1 MAVQFETDD
10 LQTAAAEKPR
20 PDASPSQGAQVK
32 RFFAVSAAFLA
43 GFLAAALA
51 FDRAMARHLRTTNQE
66 GNLGSEVYTAAQQ
79 AGKRD
84 ARVRTIVLGDSV
96 SHQLFNPGTEP
107 DLRSGRVR
115 FLSSNQAISAAG
127 QYYLMEDALRHYPKL
142 KDVYLFYLPGA
153 WANDLPPALTHDYFC
168 AFFHRADQVVE
179 VFAVKRDFALSAA
192 HAGRWLLP
200 HVMEANSLSRPAF
213 VFQSGVPRASPGA
226 QAGTAPPP
234 PDPEPLMTA
243 LSRLCAPPAPAII
256 PPRPGMSPI
265 VMSPVSAHYLAK
277 MHAACKAHGATLHVL
292 PCPVSTLTP
301 FDDAERIYDAPI
313 IYVDPEKLMDP
324 VHFKPKYVP
333 EARELVMTTYGVD
346 LSPHNAGK

>member
-1 MAVQFETDD
+1 MAVQLETND
-10 LQTAAAEKPR
+10 LQTAAEKPR
-20 PDASPSQGAQVK
+20 PDAAPSQRAQVK
-32 RFFAVSAAFLA
+32 RFFAISAGFLV

-51 FDRAMARHLRTTNQE
+51 FDRAMANHLRKTNQE
-66 GNLGSEVYTAAQQ
+66 GNLGSEVYTVVQQ
-79 AGKRD
+79 AAKRD

-96 SHQLFNPGTEP
+96 SRQLFTPGTEP
-107 DLRSGRVR
+107 GLRGGRVR

-127 QYYLMEDALRHYPKL
+127 QYYLMEDALRHYPRL

-168 AFFHRADQVVE
+168 AYFHHADQVAE
-179 VFAVKRDFALSAA
+179 VFAVKRDFALTAA

-213 VFQSGVPRASPGA
+213 IFQATAPRPSQGA

-234 PDPEPLMTA
+234 PDPEPLLTA
-243 LSRLCAPPAPAII
+243 LSGLCAPQAPAIF

-277 MHAACKAHGATLHVL
+277 MHAECKAHGATLHVL
-292 PCPVSTLTP
+292 PCPVSILTP

-313 IYVDPEKLMDP
+313 IYVDPAKLMDP
-324 VHFKPKYVP
+324 VHFKLRYVP
-333 EARELVMTTYGVD
+333 EAREMVVTTYGVN
-346 LSPHNAGK
+346 LSPHDPGK